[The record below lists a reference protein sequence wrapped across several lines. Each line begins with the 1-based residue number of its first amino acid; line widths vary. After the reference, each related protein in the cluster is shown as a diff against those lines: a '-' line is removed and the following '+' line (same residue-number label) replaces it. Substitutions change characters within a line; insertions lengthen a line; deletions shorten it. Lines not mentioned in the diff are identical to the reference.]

1 MRARFLICTLLSA
14 ALGLSPGLSA
24 HAQDVTAGHRLA
36 AAWCAGCHE
45 VEKTVRGPISDAVP
59 SFISIAKMPSA
70 TQTSLTVFLM
80 TPHPSMPN
88 YTLSRK
94 EISDVIAYILSLRED
109 ESLPSNAT
117 IRLAPS
123 R

>member
-1 MRARFLICTLLSA
+1 MRVRILPGVLLSA
-14 ALGLSPGLSA
+14 ALGLYPGLSA
-24 HAQDVTAGHRLA
+24 HAQDVTAGHQLA
-36 AAWCAGCHE
+36 AAWCAGCHQ
-45 VEKTVRGPISDAVP
+45 VEKTVRGPINDAVP
-59 SFISIAKMPSA
+59 SFVSIAKMPSA

-109 ESLPSNAT
+109 ESLPSNAA
-117 IRLAPS
+117 IRLAPP